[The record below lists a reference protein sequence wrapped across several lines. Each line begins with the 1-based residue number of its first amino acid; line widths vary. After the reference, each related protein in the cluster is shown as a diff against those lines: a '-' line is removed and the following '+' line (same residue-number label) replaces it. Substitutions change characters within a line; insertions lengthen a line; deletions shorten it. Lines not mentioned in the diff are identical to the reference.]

1 MLKLL
6 DKTAFSSVFKIMEH
20 SFPTDERRPYE
31 EQEALLQREQYRIV
45 GAMGERGE
53 LAGFMAVW
61 EFPEFLFLEHF
72 AVAETYRNR
81 GMGAAMLRELQA
93 HCSKPI
99 CLEAELPNNELSR
112 RRVAFY
118 ERNGFSLNPYPYVQ
132 PPISEG
138 RNPVPLAIMTT
149 GGQISADYFSTIK
162 DRLYSEVYH
171 VSRDPEMA

>member
-6 DKTAFSSVFKIMEH
+6 DKTAFGTVFKIMEH
-20 SFPTDERRPYE
+20 SFPLDEHRPYE

-81 GMGAAMLRELQA
+81 GMGPRLSHPLRWQTG
-93 HCSKPI
+93 S
-99 CLEAELPNNELSR
+99 LPLVPR
-112 RRVAFY
+112 GRPM
-118 ERNGFSLNPYPYVQ
+118 GFISILLLNIAP
-132 PPISEG
+132 
-138 RNPVPLAIMTT
+138 
-149 GGQISADYFSTIK
+149 
-162 DRLYSEVYH
+162 
-171 VSRDPEMA
+171 